1 MHFAYYYLEMKKTL
15 ITLLTATTALA
26 LSSAFSSVATAQS
39 LSMARYV
46 PSDALL
52 TLELGD
58 FAAAQKQMGMVAK
71 DLDKLDI
78 FALSGTPWPAEAKKM
93 GIAGPIDF
101 ISRGGVLSLHFAPK
115 TMQPQVLAVAQPKA
129 GLDKAM
135 GKMISDAMKPIK
147 GKKIISLKEGAYRF
161 YQENSDT
168 FYGYQNGIAYISND
182 ANLLRG
188 FLRRLGGSKEAN
200 LMQSAAYNNVMN
212 SAGSGVI
219 RAYLNFATAGDVVK
233 SFADLQGMKEGVDI
247 ANSLRTL
254 GQFGGS
260 VALTPAGIA
269 SSSVL
274 IPNKNGGDTALY
286 NLIVPK
292 SQKFDLP
299 AQVPSNLT
307 SFSAGQLDLQG
318 IYGYLNNWVTRLG
331 GKGTPSLNDLASQTL
346 NIDLQKNLLSWVGSE
361 YAAVSFKTAS
371 NAAKADP
378 SDPMSALQGTALFV
392 KTTDE
397 AAAKAGMTQLV
408 DAIIEQA
415 ANVSNA
421 LPSSGN
427 TGAGKIAKPKT
438 VGSKPKKATLTLE
451 GTEVTSLISEGS
463 GVWYAV
469 KNRTLILAFS
479 EADMKRALTAGPRLA
494 DDAGFKANMTKM
506 PSDLSSLSYGPK
518 PAVMNRL
525 EIRQQVETVMAT
537 NSSNM
542 SLVQRNKLTTGLV
555 DFVDNIQKRF
565 GTSSGYTAF
574 QNGKIV
580 TKGLQ
585 EVNWK

>member
-1 MHFAYYYLEMKKTL
+1 MKKTL

-26 LSSAFSSVATAQS
+26 LSSAFSSATAQS
-39 LSMARYV
+39 VSMARYV

-78 FALSGTPWPAEAKKM
+78 FALSGTPWPAEAKKL

-101 ISRGGVLSLHFAPK
+101 ISRGGVLSLHFAAK

-135 GKMISDAMKPIK
+135 GKMIAEAMKPVK
-147 GKKIISLKEGAYRF
+147 GKKVVSLKEGAFRF
-161 YQENSDT
+161 YQEGSDT

-188 FLRRLGGSKEAN
+188 FLRRLGGSKETN

-212 SAGSGVI
+212 SAGNGVI

-292 SQKFDLP
+292 GQKFDLP

-331 GKGTPSLNDLASQTL
+331 GKGTPSLNDLATQTL

-371 NAAKADP
+371 SVKADP
-378 SDPMSALQGTALFV
+378 SDPMAALAGTALFV

-415 ANVSNA
+415 ANVSSA

-438 VGSKPKKATLTLE
+438 AASKPVKATLTLE

-469 KNRTLILAFS
+469 KNSTLIMAFS
-479 EADMKRALTAGPRLA
+479 EADMKRALMGGSRLA
-494 DDAGFKANMTKM
+494 EDAGFKANMTKM
-506 PSDLSSLSYGPK
+506 PANLSSLSYGPK
-518 PAVMNRL
+518 PAIMNRL

-537 NSSNM
+537 SSSNM

>member
-1 MHFAYYYLEMKKTL
+1 MHFAYYYLEMKKPL
-15 ITLLTATTALA
+15 ITLLTATATLA
-26 LSSAFSSVATAQS
+26 LSSAFSGANAQS
-39 LSMARYV
+39 VSMARYV

-78 FALSGTPWPAEAKKM
+78 FALSGTPWPSEAKKM

-101 ISRGGVLSLHFAPK
+101 ISRGGVLSLHFAAK

-135 GKMISDAMKPIK
+135 GKMIADAMKPTK
-147 GKKIISLKEGAYRF
+147 GKKVISLKEGAFRF
-161 YQENSDT
+161 YQEGTDT

-182 ANLLRG
+182 SNLLRG
-188 FLRRLGGSKEAN
+188 FLRRLGGSKETN
-200 LMQSAAYNNVMN
+200 LMQSNAYNNVMN
-212 SAGSGVI
+212 SAGNGVI

-260 VALTPAGIA
+260 VSLTPAGIA

-292 SQKFDLP
+292 GQKFDLP
-299 AQVPSNLT
+299 AQVPANLT
-307 SFSAGQLDLQG
+307 SFSAAQLDLQG

-331 GKGTPSLNDLASQTL
+331 GKGTPSLNDLATQTL

-371 NAAKADP
+371 SVKSDP
-378 SDPMSALQGTALFV
+378 SDPMAALAGTALFV

-397 AAAKAGMTQLV
+397 AAAKSGMTLLV

-415 ANVSNA
+415 ANVSSA
-421 LPSSGN
+421 LPSSG
-427 TGAGKIAKPKT
+427 TKPAKPKT
-438 VGSKPKKATLTLE
+438 AGSKPVKATLTLE

-469 KNRTLILAFS
+469 KNSTLIMAFS
-479 EADMKRALTAGPRLA
+479 SDDMKRALASGPRLVE
-494 DDAGFKANMTKM
+494 DAGFKANMSKM
-506 PSDLSSLSYGPK
+506 PADLSSLSYGPK
-518 PAVMNRL
+518 PAVMTRL
-525 EIRQQVETVMAT
+525 EIRQQMETVMAT
-537 NSSNM
+537 SSSNM
-542 SLVQRNKLTTGLV
+542 SLAQRNKLTTGLV
-555 DFVDNIQKRF
+555 DFVDSIQKRF

>member
-1 MHFAYYYLEMKKTL
+1 MRLAYYYFEMKKPL
-15 ITLLTATTALA
+15 ITLLTATATLA
-26 LSSAFSSVATAQS
+26 LSSAFSSANAQAV
-39 LSMARYV
+39 SMARYI

-93 GIAGPIDF
+93 GIAGPMDF
-101 ISRGGVLSLHFAPK
+101 ISRGGVVSLHFAAK

-135 GKMISDAMKPIK
+135 GKMISEAMKPTK
-147 GKKIISLKEGAYRF
+147 GKKIISLKEGAFRF
-161 YQENSDT
+161 YQEGADS

-188 FLRRLGGSKEAN
+188 FLRRLGGSKETN

-212 SAGSGVI
+212 SAGNGVV
-219 RAYLNFATAGDVVK
+219 RAYLNFAAVGDVVK

-260 VALTPAGIA
+260 IALTPAGIA
-269 SSSVL
+269 SNSVM

-286 NLIVPK
+286 NLIIPK
-292 SQKFDLP
+292 GQNFALP
-299 AQVPSNLT
+299 AQVPANLT

-318 IYGYLNNWVTRLG
+318 IYGYLDAWVTRLG
-331 GKGTPSLNDLASQTL
+331 GKGTPSLNDLSSQTL

-371 NAAKADP
+371 SAKADP
-378 SDPMSALQGTALFV
+378 SDPMAALAGTAFYI
-392 KTTDE
+392 KTKDE
-397 AAAKAGMTQLV
+397 AAAKAGMTTLV

-421 LPSSGN
+421 LPST
-427 TGAGKIAKPKT
+427 TGTGKIAKPKT
-438 VGSKPKKATLTLE
+438 AGSKPVKAVTTLE

-463 GVWYAV
+463 GVWYAI
-469 KNRTLILAFS
+469 KNSTMIVAFS
-479 EADMKRALTAGPRLA
+479 SDDMKRALVGGPRLA
-494 DDAGFKANMTKM
+494 DDAGFKANMAKM
-506 PSDLSSLSYGPK
+506 PSNLSSLSYGPK
-518 PAVMNRL
+518 PAIMNRL

-537 NSSNM
+537 SSSNM
-542 SLVQRNKLTTGLV
+542 SLAQRNKLSTGLV
-555 DFVDNIQKRF
+555 DFVDAVQKRF

-585 EVNWK
+585 EVTWK